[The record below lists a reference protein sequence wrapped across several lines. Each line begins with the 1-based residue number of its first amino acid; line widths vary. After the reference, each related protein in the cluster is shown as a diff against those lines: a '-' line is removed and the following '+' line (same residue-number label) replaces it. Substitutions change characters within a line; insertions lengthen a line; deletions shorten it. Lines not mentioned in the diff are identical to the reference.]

1 MASPNGDKKGGGD
14 GDQGKVKVGDKEY
27 SAADVQNLITQVS
40 TNAEKAES
48 VQRILEVADRYE
60 LTPEEFAQQATGA
73 LGVINELITQGVI
86 DNTGKLIVKKDKD
99 PDKGD
104 DDLTGDFLHGGEVDR
119 QSAEKTEQ
127 IVGAALKSFMDKSLT
142 PLLEKVQGE
151 VKGVKD
157 LQSTMIRND
166 YERQIREKYPNL
178 DSDDVSKVFGE
189 SMASKKSLW
198 DVAKEASEKKAV
210 KEEEVA
216 RKWAKDHGID
226 YDEIQKDVNDLKE
239 FGPGGA
245 GAAALV
251 KGKKIS
257 FDKKGDDYI
266 SPLEATKMLFKKKGI
281 MR

>member
-1 MASPNGDKKGGGD
+1 MGSPNGDDKGGGG
-14 GDQGKVKVGDKEY
+14 GDQVVKVGDKEY

-40 TNAEKAES
+40 TNADKMEQVK
-48 VQRILEVADRYE
+48 RILEVADRYE

-86 DNTGKLIVKKDKD
+86 DNTGKLIIKKEK
-99 PDKGD
+99 PSGD
-104 DDLTGDFLHGGEVDR
+104 GDGDDLTHDFLHGGEGDR
-119 QSAEKTEQ
+119 QSEEKTEQ
-127 IVGAALKSFMDKSLT
+127 IVGAALKSFMDKNFT
-142 PLLEKVQGE
+142 PLLEEVRGE

-166 YERQIREKYPNL
+166 YERQIRDKHPNL

-189 SMASKKSLW
+189 SMATKKSLW
-198 DVAKEASEKKAV
+198 EVAKEASEKKAV
-210 KEEEVA
+210 REEEVA
-216 RKWAKDHGID
+216 RKWAEDHGID
-226 YDEIQKDVNDLKE
+226 YDQIKKDVNDLKE

-266 SPLEATKMLFKKKGI
+266 SPLEATKLLLKKRGV